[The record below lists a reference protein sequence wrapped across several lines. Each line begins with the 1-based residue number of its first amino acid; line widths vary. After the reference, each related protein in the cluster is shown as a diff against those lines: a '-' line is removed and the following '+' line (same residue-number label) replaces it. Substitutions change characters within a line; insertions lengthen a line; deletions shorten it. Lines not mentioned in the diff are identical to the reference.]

1 MNSESQP
8 DWYAETFGEC
18 PHGYI
23 KPYCGQC
30 AVAESEQ
37 QRQEREERRERKR
50 HTDTIR
56 AQSEAMF
63 GREAEIDRLRKDR
76 D

>member
-1 MNSESQP
+1 MAG

-30 AVAESEQ
+30 ASDESDQRKAE
-37 QRQEREERRERKR
+37 RQDKRNRKR
-50 HTDTIR
+50 DR
-56 AQSEAMF
+56 QRLEAQAREGYGD
-63 GREAEIDRLRKDR
+63 GRGRP
-76 D
+76 